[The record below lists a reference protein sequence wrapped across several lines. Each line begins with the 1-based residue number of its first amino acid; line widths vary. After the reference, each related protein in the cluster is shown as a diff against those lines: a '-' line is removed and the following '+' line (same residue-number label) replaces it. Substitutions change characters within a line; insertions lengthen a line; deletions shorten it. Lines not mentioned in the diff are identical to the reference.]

1 MFEKLIKDVL
11 TDIYYK
17 AQKLHETNKSDP
29 NIGEYSDYDEGFY
42 HGTCSALRA
51 VADKLGLDYEH

>member
-11 TDIYYK
+11 TDIYFK
-17 AQKLHETNKSDP
+17 AQKQHETNKSDP

-42 HGTCSALRA
+42 HGICSALRA
-51 VADKLGLDYEH
+51 VAYRLGLVYEY